1 MHKSIRRYKKIS
13 RIFQAMAHPAR
24 LKLLHN
30 LLEKECC
37 VGELQKCLQI
47 SQPNTSQ
54 HLKILRTVGIVKG
67 KKEKN
72 RVCYRIV
79 DKNVKQIL
87 TMYFGGEKKNG

>member
-1 MHKSIRRYKKIS
+1 MARTLRKYKNLSRKI
-13 RIFQAMAHPAR
+13 QAMAHPAR
-24 LKLLHN
+24 LNLLHT

-54 HLKILRTVGIVKG
+54 HLKVLRTAGIVKG

-72 RVCYRIV
+72 RICYRIA
-79 DKNVKQIL
+79 DKNIKQIL
-87 TMYFGGEKKNG
+87 IMYFGGEEKNG